1 MIKPRRHGEDL
12 RGATRLA
19 AEATRGVMELVET
32 MHRTI
37 AAGPP
42 LLGRP
47 LARPAELFTK
57 VAYAPM
63 REVTRWVAGGVDAAL
78 ARLEPLLGESVPG
91 KEREAVVAALN
102 GVLGDYL
109 EETGNP
115 LATPMTLHY
124 DDARRAVPGALHDGK
139 LLLAIHGS
147 SMNRHAWSSTRTVD
161 GSVHD
166 HAADLARDL
175 GYVPVYLEYN
185 SGRHIST
192 NGAELADKLEEL
204 VRDWPEPVT
213 EIVLLAHSMGGLVA
227 RSACARAESRQLG
240 WRRQLRALVCLGSPH
255 HGAPLE
261 RGGNWVDALLGWH
274 PYSAPLARLGKIRS
288 AGVTDMRFGAITD
301 EHWKGRDR
309 FARGRDT
316 RTPVPLPAGVA
327 CYAVAATLSPAG
339 SPARLRGDGLVPVD
353 SAFGIHPREGLTLR
367 FPEQHRWL
375 VREADHLE
383 LLGRADVYA
392 KLHAWLGGKGVHG
405 TES

>member
-1 MIKPRRHGEDL
+1 MNRPRRHGDDL

-19 AEATRGVMELVET
+19 AEATRGITELVET

-37 AAGPP
+37 ASGPP

-47 LARPAELFTK
+47 LAKPAGLFTK
-57 VAYAPM
+57 MAYAPM
-63 REVTRWVAGGVDAAL
+63 REVTRWVAGSVDAAL
-78 ARLEPLLGESVPG
+78 AHLEPLLGESVPG
-91 KEREAVVAALN
+91 KEREAIVAALN

-115 LATPMTLHY
+115 LATPMTLHH
-124 DDARRAVPGALHDGK
+124 GAIHTAEGRGGK
-139 LLLAIHGS
+139 LLVAVHGS
-147 SMNRHAWSSTRTVD
+147 SMNRHAWSSTRTAD

-166 HAADLARDL
+166 HAAALARDL
-175 GYVPVYLEYN
+175 GYVPVYVEYN

-192 NGAELADKLEEL
+192 NGDELASKLEEL
-204 VRDWPEPVT
+204 VRSSPVPVT
-213 EIVLLAHSMGGLVA
+213 ETVLLAHSMGGLVA
-227 RSACARAESRQLG
+227 RSACARAERRQLG
-240 WRRQLRALVCLGSPH
+240 WRRQLRALICLGSPH

-261 RGGNWVDALLGWH
+261 RGGSWVDTLLGWH

-288 AGVTDMRFGAITD
+288 AGVTDMRFVAITD

-309 FARGRDT
+309 FAHRRDD
-316 RTPVPLPAGVA
+316 RSPVPLPAGVA

-367 FPEQHRWL
+367 FPESHRWL
-375 VREADHLE
+375 VHEADHLA

-392 KLHAWLGGKGVHG
+392 RLRGWLDG
-405 TES
+405 TDAAATDTQS